1 MDNYLATAPILYM
14 NGNVGPRAG
23 LNTAFVAAF
32 DALIYAFDPLNLAAG
47 PLYVLNPLEA
57 LARDSISTDHLSLT
71 QQGTL
76 LFSGYDDGDGEYSV
90 WAVPGIAGFDIT
102 PTPSMSNSVA
112 STSTLTATPSRTP
125 SHTPTPTK
133 NGGGGGAATGSSAN
147 PPLSA
152 GGGAAIT
159 IAVLLVVGGG
169 VGYGIMKMGG
179 VAAVSAKIMGGGY
192 SSFGSGLSK
201 PTMGSAF
208 KNVAVSSATS
218 SSYGSASSPSF
229 AASSGRSAYNSI

>member
-1 MDNYLATAPILYM
+1 M

-23 LNTAFVAAF
+23 YYTAFVAAF

-47 PLYVLNPLEA
+47 PLYVLNPLQA
-57 LARDSISTDHLSLT
+57 LAKDTISTDHLSLT
-71 QQGTL
+71 AGGTL
-76 LFSGYDDGDGEYSV
+76 LFTGWDDGDGEYSV
-90 WAVPGIAGFDIT
+90 WAVPGIAGFDVT
-102 PTPSMSNSVA
+102 PTPSTSSSFS

-125 SHTPTPTK
+125 SHTPTPTN
-133 NGGGGGAATGSSAN
+133 NGGSGAATGTSAN